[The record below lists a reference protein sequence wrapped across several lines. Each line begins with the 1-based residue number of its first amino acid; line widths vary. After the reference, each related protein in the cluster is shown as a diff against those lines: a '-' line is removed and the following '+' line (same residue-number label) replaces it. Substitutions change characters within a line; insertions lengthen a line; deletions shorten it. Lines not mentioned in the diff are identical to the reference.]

1 MMVRIKG
8 KQLHYIS
15 QGPHKYRETN
25 VCVRETAC
33 LTVHHNLNTLRLTRL
48 NILNTLQQE

>member
-25 VCVRETAC
+25 VYVCERERQRA
-33 LTVHHNLNTLRLTRL
+33 
-48 NILNTLQQE
+48 